1 MSKIIKRIDPNSK
14 VSVKEFVPINLKP
27 EQVISDE
34 LSPLEILKLQ
44 SQLKKSPIEQ
54 SLDRTL
60 REISREYEKDINK
73 PEFDPESEEEDH
85 SSQNQIMQELVD
97 SAEKRRNIF
106 IDNLESSKIKI
117 ETKVRN
123 QSYKDK

>member
-85 SSQNQIMQELVD
+85 SSQNQIMQDLMD
-97 SAEKRRNIF
+97 SAEKRRNTF

>member
-1 MSKIIKRIDPNSK
+1 MSKIIKRIDPNTK

-73 PEFDPESEEEDH
+73 PEFDPSEEEDH
-85 SSQNQIMQELVD
+85 SSQNQIMQELMD

-123 QSYKDK
+123 QPYNDK